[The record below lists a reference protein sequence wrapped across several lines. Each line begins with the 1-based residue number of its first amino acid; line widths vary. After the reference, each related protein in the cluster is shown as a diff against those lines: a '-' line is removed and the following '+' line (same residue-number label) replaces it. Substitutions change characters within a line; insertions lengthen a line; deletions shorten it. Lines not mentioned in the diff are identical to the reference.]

1 MRRRVERI
9 GESIVSERIPIAS
22 AVVTR
27 LKDIAGRLRARVTW
41 RRPPVAPPGP
51 PEPQP
56 YPWETTYPD
65 DVDWHAEIPVA
76 PVQKILDDAV
86 AKWPERPCLAFMG
99 RKYTYAHVAKLV
111 ARAARGFQDIGVTKG
126 VRVGLFLPN
135 SPYYVICYYAILK
148 AGGTV
153 VNFNPLYAER
163 EISRQVEDSG
173 TRIMVTLQLTATYP
187 KLAGLFETTALEKV
201 VVCPM
206 GSVLP
211 LVARTFFNLF
221 RRKEIARVPDDD
233 HHIDFDDLIDNKGD
247 YVVVPIE
254 IEKDIAVLQYTGGT
268 TGLPKGAMLTHANL
282 YANTVQTRLWAVNAQ
297 PAKEKILGVLPLFHV
312 FGMTGIMNVGL
323 FIGAE
328 IILVPRFK
336 LADVLQIIDRE
347 KPTAFLGVPMIYS
360 AINEFDELD
369 KYDLSSLTDCISGGA
384 PLPVEVKL
392 RFEELTGCVLVEG
405 YGLSEASPVCTI
417 NPFSGVNKPGS
428 IGMPMPGTIV
438 EIVSLDDPDELLP
451 VGKRGEICVTGP
463 QVMAGYW
470 NRPEETDA
478 AFRGGRLHTGD
489 VGYIDEDGY
498 VFLIDRIKDLIL
510 NAGFNV
516 YPRMVEEAI
525 YLHPDVAEVVV
536 CGVPDKQRGELVKAY
551 VKLRPGSE
559 LKAGELKRFLKDK
572 LAPYAQPR
580 RIEFRDELPKTFIGK
595 HSRRELVA
603 EEVRRFNKGLPPLG
617 EEIDVEEPAPVR
629 AVN

>member
-1 MRRRVERI
+1 MR
-9 GESIVSERIPIAS
+9 
-22 AVVTR
+22 
-27 LKDIAGRLRARVTW
+27 GRLG
-41 RRPPVAPPGP
+41 RPKPPAQPPGP

-56 YPWETTYPD
+56 YPWEATYPEGI
-65 DVDWHAEIPVA
+65 DWHAQIPTA
-76 PVQKILDDAV
+76 PVQAILDDAV
-86 AKWPERPCLAFMG
+86 EKWPERPCLAFLG
-99 RKYTYAHVAKLV
+99 KKYTYAQVGKLV
-111 ARAARGFQDIGVTKG
+111 ARAARGFQDIGVSKG

-135 SPYYVICYYAILK
+135 SPYYVVCYYAILK

-153 VNFNPLYAER
+153 VNYNPLYAER
-163 EISRQVEDSG
+163 EIARQVKDSD

-187 KLAGLFETTALEKV
+187 KLAGLFESTALEKV

-206 GSVLP
+206 GDVLP
-211 LVARTFFNLF
+211 LVARTFFTLF
-221 RRKEIARVPDDD
+221 RRKEIAKIPDDER
-233 HHIDFDDLIDNKGD
+233 HVEFDELIDNKGD
-247 YVVVPIE
+247 YVAAPVE
-254 IEKDIAVLQYTGGT
+254 ITSDIAVLQYTGGT

-282 YANTVQTRLWAVNAQ
+282 YANTVQTRMWAVNSQ
-297 PAKEKILGVLPLFHV
+297 PGVEKILGVLPLFHV
-312 FGMTGIMNVGL
+312 FGMTGVMNVGL
-323 FIGAE
+323 YLGAE

-336 LADVLQIIDRE
+336 LADVLAIIDKE

-360 AINEFDELD
+360 AINEYDALDE
-369 KYDLSSLTDCISGGA
+369 YDLSSLKDCISGGA
-384 PLPVEVKL
+384 PLPVDVKL

-428 IGMPMPGTIV
+428 IGMPVPGTIV
-438 EIVSLDDPDELLP
+438 EIASLDNPDELLP
-451 VGKRGEICVTGP
+451 PGKRGEICVIGP

-470 NRPEETDA
+470 NQPDETEG

-489 VGYIDEDGY
+489 VGYIDEEGY

-551 VKLRPGSE
+551 VKRRAGSQ
-559 LKAGELKRFLKDK
+559 LKAGELKRFLRDK

-603 EEVRRFNKGLPPLG
+603 EEVRRFNEGLPPLG
-617 EEIDVEEPAPVR
+617 EEIEVEEIATPPAR

>member
-1 MRRRVERI
+1 M
-9 GESIVSERIPIAS
+9 
-22 AVVTR
+22 
-27 LKDIAGRLRARVTW
+27 AGRLRARMV
-41 RRPPVAPPGP
+41 RPKPPAETPVS

-56 YPWETTYPD
+56 YPWEATYPD
-65 DVDWHAEIPVA
+65 GVDWHAEIPTA
-76 PVQKILDDAV
+76 PVQRILDEAV
-86 AKWPERPCLAFMG
+86 EKWPLRPCLTFMG
-99 RKYTYAHVAKLV
+99 KQFTYAQVGRMV
-111 ARAARGFQDIGVTKG
+111 ARAAKGFQDIGVKKG
-126 VRVGLFLPN
+126 VKVGLFLPN

-163 EISRQVEDSG
+163 EIARQVEDSD

-187 KLAGLFETTALEKV
+187 KLAGLFESTALEKV

-206 GSVLP
+206 GGVLP
-211 LVARTFFNLF
+211 LVARTFFTLF
-221 RRKEIARVPDDD
+221 RRKEIAKIPDDGR
-233 HHIDFDDLIDNKGD
+233 HIEFDDLIDNKGG
-247 YVVVPIE
+247 YVVQPVE
-254 IEKDIAVLQYTGGT
+254 AESDIAVLQYTGGT
-268 TGLPKGAMLTHANL
+268 TGLPKGAMLTHANI
-282 YANTVQTRLWAVNAQ
+282 YANAVQTRMWAVNAQ
-297 PAKEKILGVLPLFHV
+297 PGAEKFLGVLPLFHV
-312 FGMTGIMNVGL
+312 FGMTGVMNVGL
-323 FIGAE
+323 FLGAE

-336 LADVLQIIDRE
+336 LAEVLNIIDKE
-347 KPTAFLGVPMIYS
+347 KPSVFLGVPMIYS

-369 KYDLSSLTDCISGGA
+369 KYDLSSLNDCISGGA

-392 RFEELTGCVLVEG
+392 TFEKLTGCVLVEG

-417 NPFSGVNKPGS
+417 NPFEGVNKPGS
-428 IGMPMPGTIV
+428 IGMPVPGTVI
-438 EIVSLDDPDELLP
+438 EITSLDDPDALLP

-470 NRPEETDA
+470 NRPDETEE

-489 VGYIDEDGY
+489 VGYIDEEGY

-525 YLHPDVAEVVV
+525 YLHPEVEETVV

-551 VKLRPGSE
+551 IKRRAGST
-559 LKAGELKRFLKDK
+559 LKAGEMKRFLKDK
-572 LAPYAQPR
+572 LTPYALPR
-580 RIEFRDELPKTFIGK
+580 RIEFRDDLPKTFIGK

-617 EEIDVEEPAPVR
+617 EEIEVEEVEPSPAR

>member
-1 MRRRVERI
+1 M
-9 GESIVSERIPIAS
+9 SERLPIAS
-22 AVVTR
+22 VVLTR
-27 LKDIAGRLRARVTW
+27 LKNFAGRLRDRVAR
-41 RRPPVAPPGP
+41 RKFPPALPAPT
-51 PEPQP
+51 EPQP
-56 YPWETTYPD
+56 YPWEATYPD
-65 DVDWHAEIPVA
+65 DVDWHAEIPTA
-76 PVQKILDDAV
+76 PVQTILDEAV
-86 AKWPERPCLAFMG
+86 ATWPERPCLTFMG
-99 RKYTYAHVAKLV
+99 KEYTYAQVGKLV

-135 SPYYVICYYAILK
+135 SPYYVVSYYAILK

-163 EISRQVEDSG
+163 EIARQVEDSD

-187 KLAGLFETTALEKV
+187 KLAGLFEHTALEKV

-221 RRKEIARVPDDD
+221 RRKEIAKVPNDGR
-233 HHIDFDDLIDNKGD
+233 HIIFDDLIDNKGNFAD
-247 YVVVPIE
+247 EPVDIAS
-254 IEKDIAVLQYTGGT
+254 DIAVLQYTGGT
-268 TGLPKGAMLTHANL
+268 TGLPKGAMLTHANV
-282 YANTVQTRLWAVNAQ
+282 YANTVQTRMWAVNAR
-297 PAKEKILGVLPLFHV
+297 PGEEKFLGVLPLFHV
-312 FGMTGIMNVGL
+312 FGMTGVMNVGL
-323 FIGAE
+323 FLGAE

-336 LADVLQIIDRE
+336 LAEVLKIIDKD
-347 KPTAFLGVPMIYS
+347 KPSVFLGVPMIY
-360 AINEFDELD
+360 ATINGFDELD
-369 KYDLSSLTDCISGGA
+369 QYDLSSLTDCISGGA
-384 PLPVEVKL
+384 PLPVDVKL
-392 RFEELTGCVLVEG
+392 TFERLTGCVLVEG

-417 NPFSGVNKPGS
+417 NPFEGVNKPGS
-428 IGMPMPGTIV
+428 IGMPVPGTII
-438 EIVSLDDPDELLP
+438 EIASLDDPDELLP

-470 NRPEETDA
+470 NRPEETET

-489 VGYIDEDGY
+489 VGYIDDEGY

-525 YLHPDVAEVVV
+525 YLHPDVEEAVV
-536 CGVPDKQRGELVKAY
+536 CGIPDKQRGELVKAY
-551 VKLRPGSE
+551 VKPRAGAQLT
-559 LKAGELKRFLKDK
+559 AGELKRFLKDK
-572 LAPYAQPR
+572 LAPYEQPR

-617 EEIDVEEPAPVR
+617 DEIEIDEAAPAQAR
-629 AVN
+629 AVNT

>member
-1 MRRRVERI
+1 
-9 GESIVSERIPIAS
+9 VSEKIPITS
-22 AVVTR
+22 ALVTR
-27 LKDIAGRLRARVTW
+27 LKGLAGQLRARVPW
-41 RRPPVAPPGP
+41 RRPPVEHAGP

-56 YPWETTYPD
+56 YPWEATYPD
-65 DVDWHAEIPVA
+65 GVDWHSEIPVA
-76 PVQKILDDAV
+76 PVQSILDEAV
-86 AKWPERPCLAFMG
+86 AKWPDHPCLAFMG
-99 RKYTYAHVAKLV
+99 KRYTYAQVGRLV
-111 ARAARGFQDIGVTKG
+111 ARAAKGFQDIGVTKG

-153 VNFNPLYAER
+153 VNFNPVYAER
-163 EISRQVEDSG
+163 EIARQVEDSA

-187 KLAGLFETTALEKV
+187 KLAGLFENTELEKV

-206 GSVLP
+206 GGVLP
-211 LVARTFFNLF
+211 LVARAFFNLF

-233 HHIDFDDLIDNKGD
+233 RHIEFDELIDNKGD
-247 YVVVPIE
+247 FKVVPVE
-254 IEKDIAVLQYTGGT
+254 VGTDIAVLQYTGGT
-268 TGLPKGAMLTHANL
+268 TGLPKGAMLTHANI
-282 YANTVQTRLWAVNAQ
+282 YANTMQTRMWAVNAK
-297 PAKEKILGVLPLFHV
+297 PAKEKFLGVLPLFHV

-323 FIGAE
+323 YLGAE
-328 IILVPRFK
+328 ITLVPRFK
-336 LADVLQIIDRE
+336 LVEVLEIIDKE
-347 KPTAFLGVPMIYS
+347 KPSVFLGVPMIYA
-360 AINEFDELD
+360 AINGFDELD

-392 RFEELTGCVLVEG
+392 TFEELTGCVLVEG

-417 NPFSGVNKPGS
+417 NPFVGENKPGS
-428 IGMPMPGTIV
+428 IGMPVPGTII
-438 EIVSLDDPDELLP
+438 EIASLDNPDELLP

-470 NRPEETDA
+470 NRPEETEE

-489 VGYIDEDGY
+489 VGYIDEEGY

-525 YLHPDVAEVVV
+525 LLHPDVEEAVV

-551 VKLRPGSE
+551 IKRRADSQ
-559 LKAGELKRFLKDK
+559 LKAGEMKRFLKDK

-603 EEVRRFNKGLPPLG
+603 EEVRRFNQGLPPLG
-617 EEIDVEEPAPVR
+617 EEIEVEEAEPAPAR
-629 AVN
+629 AAN